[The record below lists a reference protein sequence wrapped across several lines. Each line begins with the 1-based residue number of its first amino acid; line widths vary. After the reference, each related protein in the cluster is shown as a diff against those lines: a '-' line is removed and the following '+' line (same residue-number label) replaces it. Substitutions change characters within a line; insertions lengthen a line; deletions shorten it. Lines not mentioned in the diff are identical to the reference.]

1 MDKILSQEEIDAL
14 MGGVVSGEVDTTPKE
29 ESPGGIKGYDLLN
42 QERIIRG
49 RMPTMEMINDR
60 FSRRQSIAWTSS
72 LREKV
77 EFSVVG
83 TEIMK
88 FGDFIR
94 KIPLPSSLNVFVM
107 EPLRGNGLFV
117 MDASLVYL
125 IVDYFFG
132 GKVQTH
138 VKPEGREF
146 TPIQVRLIK
155 KFVQH
160 AMADL
165 ERAWHAVLP
174 AKITHTR
181 SESNPQFAMVVTM
194 TEIVVVVTLQVQIGE
209 ASRDLFILYPYAMLE
224 PIKEKLYSGLFADHI
239 EQDSSWGSR
248 FRDSLQDCAV
258 SVSVRLG
265 TATVSVQDVLN
276 FSPGDV
282 LLLDE
287 HPGDPLWCFV
297 EGRPKFLGL
306 PGVFKGNH
314 ACRVSKVL
322 T

>member
-14 MGGVVSGEVDTTPKE
+14 MGGVVSGEVDTAPKDE
-29 ESPGGIKGYDLLN
+29 APGGIKGYDLLN

-49 RMPTMEMINDR
+49 RMPTMEMVSDR
-60 FSRRQSIAWTSS
+60 FSRRQSLAWTSA
-72 LREKV
+72 LREKT

-83 TEIMK
+83 TQIMK
-88 FGDFIR
+88 FGDFIK

-125 IVDYFFG
+125 ILDYFFG

-146 TPIQVRLIK
+146 TPIQLRLLK

-160 AMADL
+160 AMIDL
-165 ERAWHAVLP
+165 EKAWQAVLP
-174 AKITHTR
+174 VKIAHTR

-209 ASRDLFILYPYAMLE
+209 ASRDLFIAYPYAMLE

-239 EQDSSWGSR
+239 EQDTSWGSR
-248 FRDSLQDCAV
+248 FRDSLQDCLV

-265 TATVSVQDVLN
+265 TATVCVEDVLN
-276 FSPGDV
+276 FAPGDV
-282 LLLDE
+282 VLLDE
-287 HPGDPLWCFV
+287 HPGDSIWCFV
-297 EGRPKFLGL
+297 EGHPKFLGL

-314 ACRVSKVL
+314 ACRLTKVL
-322 T
+322 S

>member
-14 MGGVVSGEVDTTPKE
+14 MGGVVSGEVDTTPKDDAQ
-29 ESPGGIKGYDLLN
+29 GGIKCYDLLN

-60 FSRRQSIAWTSS
+60 FCRRQSIAWTAA
-72 LREKV
+72 LREKA

-83 TEIMK
+83 TDIVK
-88 FGDFIR
+88 FGDFIK

-146 TPIQVRLIK
+146 TPIQLRLIR
-155 KFVQH
+155 KFVQS
-160 AMADL
+160 AMGDL
-165 ERAWHAVLP
+165 ERAWQAVVST
-174 AKITHTR
+174 KIAHTR

-209 ASRDLFILYPYAMLE
+209 ASRDLFVAYPYAMLE

-239 EQDSSWGSR
+239 EQDSSWGGR
-248 FRDSLQDCAV
+248 FRDALQDCAV

-265 TATVSVQDVLN
+265 TATVSVRDVLN

-282 LLLDE
+282 LLLDQ
-287 HPGDPLWCFV
+287 HPGDLLWCFV
-297 EGRPKFLGL
+297 EGQPKFVGL

-314 ACRVSKVL
+314 ACRISKVL
-322 T
+322 A

>member
-1 MDKILSQEEIDAL
+1 MDKILPQEEIDAL
-14 MGGVVSGEVDTTPKE
+14 MGGVVSGEVDTAPKE

-146 TPIQVRLIK
+146 TAIQVRLIK
-155 KFVQH
+155 KFVQN
-160 AMADL
+160 AMMDL
-165 ERAWHAVLP
+165 ERDWHAVRP
-174 AKITHTR
+174 AQFTHTR

-209 ASRDLFILYPYAMLE
+209 ASRDLFIVYPYAMLE

-248 FRDSLQDCAV
+248 FRESLQDCAV
-258 SVSVRLG
+258 SVTIRLG

-282 LLLDE
+282 ILLDE

-297 EGRPKFLGL
+297 EGRPKFFGL

-322 T
+322 G

>member
-14 MGGVVSGEVDTTPKE
+14 MGGVVTGEVDTTPKD
-29 ESPGGIKGYDLLN
+29 ESPNGIKGYNLLN

-160 AMADL
+160 AMTDL

-258 SVSVRLG
+258 SLSVQLG
-265 TATVSVQDVLN
+265 TATVTLQDVLN
-276 FSPGDV
+276 FAPGDV
-282 LLLDE
+282 LLLNE
-287 HPGDPLWCFV
+287 HPGDPLCCYV

-322 T
+322 S